1 MPYIHYYHSPI
12 GILKITAE
20 EDGITGLSLCTEEQL
35 NVPNEVN
42 LTNTA
47 NTEEASRTPLLQQ
60 TCAQL
65 TEYFAGARTTFNLP
79 IRYTTGTQFQHSVWN
94 ALRNIPYGETRSYED
109 IAVAIGNPK
118 AVRAIG
124 QANHN
129 NPILLLVPCHRV
141 INKNG
146 AIGGFGCGVEVKK
159 QLLQLEEQNKGGFHE
174 RLITTHAAPSQHP

>member
-1 MPYIHYYHSPI
+1 MPYIHYYHIPI

-20 EDGITGLSLCTEEQL
+20 EDCITGVSLCTEET
-35 NVPNEVN
+35 PNKEN
-42 LTNTA
+42 
-47 NTEEASRTPLLQQ
+47 EQEASSACITLLQQ
-60 TCAQL
+60 TCREL
-65 TEYFAGARTTFNLP
+65 IEYFAGTRTAFDIP
-79 IRYTTGTQFQHSVWN
+79 IKYTTGTPFQHSVWN
-94 ALRNIPYGETRSYED
+94 ALRNIPYGETRSYAD

-146 AIGGFGCGVEVKK
+146 SIGGFGCGIEIKK
-159 QLLQLEEQNKGGFHE
+159 QLLHLEGAERRKGAEQLGIVLFRFRMG
-174 RLITTHAAPSQHP
+174 I

>member
-1 MPYIHYYHSPI
+1 MLIHTYNSPI
-12 GILKITAE
+12 GLLLIIE
-20 EDGITGLSLCTEEQL
+20 QDGYIVG
-35 NVPNEVN
+35 VN
-42 LTNTA
+42 LLQDKDKQIVMESSPPTV
-47 NTEEASRTPLLQQ
+47 LLQE
-60 TCAQL
+60 TCIQL
-65 TEYFAGARTTFNLP
+65 TEYFAGERTSFSLP
-79 IRYTTGTQFQHSVWN
+79 IKFTTGTPFQRSVWN

-146 AIGGFGCGVEVKK
+146 SIGGFGCGVEVKK
-159 QLLQLEEQNKGGFHE
+159 QLLQLEGIK
-174 RLITTHAAPSQHP
+174 LP

>member
-12 GILKITAE
+12 GILKISAE
-20 EDGITGLSLCTEEQL
+20 EECITGLSLEVQEEPQNLVSETPPTALLHETCTQL
-35 NVPNEVN
+35 I
-42 LTNTA
+42 
-47 NTEEASRTPLLQQ
+47 
-60 TCAQL
+60 
-65 TEYFAGARTTFNLP
+65 EYFAGKRISFNLP
-79 IRYTTGTQFQHSVWN
+79 IKFTTGTPFQHSVWN

-129 NPILLLVPCHRV
+129 NPVLLLVPCHRV

-146 AIGGFGCGVEVKK
+146 SLGGFGCGVEIKK
-159 QLLQLEEQNKGGFHE
+159 QLLQLEGV
-174 RLITTHAAPSQHP
+174 L